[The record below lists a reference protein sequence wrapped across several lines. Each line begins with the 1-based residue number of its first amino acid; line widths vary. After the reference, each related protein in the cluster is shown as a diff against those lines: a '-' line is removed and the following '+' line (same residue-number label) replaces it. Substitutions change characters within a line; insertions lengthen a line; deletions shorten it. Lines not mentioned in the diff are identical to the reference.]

1 MVKNLSIVLALSVLL
16 TACGGSDNKGGTKK
30 SSSSVAVSSAPKSS
44 AAPVSSTAPMSSAAS
59 SKSSVVSAA
68 ATSSATSVT
77 GSVASVASSA
87 TSMASSAS
95 STSSSVA
102 SSSSSSSGVA
112 CEPNDGV
119 IPLCDLTNWKVDGGN
134 GGSFVQGELG
144 PIFTNGAPTGTES
157 YNVPG
162 MFYVLEDPVANATV
176 VGKTLTFTFLA
187 DQALK
192 DSGSNIQLVIQE
204 EGNGYGGDFGC
215 WFNNADILV
224 GEEFDVSCT
233 HASGAP
239 GNGAAKIRLGFQLV
253 NSADT
258 YLGTLEIHNAIWE

>member
-1 MVKNLSIVLALSVLL
+1 MIKNLTVLLALSVLL
-16 TACGGSDNKGGTKK
+16 TACGGSDNNNSSK
-30 SSSSVAVSSAPKSS
+30 SSSSVAVSS
-44 AAPVSSTAPMSSAAS
+44 
-59 SKSSVVSAA
+59 SSVK
-68 ATSSATSVT
+68 
-77 GSVASVASSA
+77 
-87 TSMASSAS
+87 
-95 STSSSVA
+95 SSSVA
-102 SSSSSSSGVA
+102 VSSSSVVMSSSSVVMSSSSVSVSSSSEAVSSSSVAVSSSSSYSSSSVPSGVV

-144 PIFTNGAPTGTES
+144 PIFTNGAPTGGQS
-157 YNVPG
+157 YNAPG
-162 MFYVLEDPVANATV
+162 MFYVLEDPVVNATV

-204 EGNGYGGDFGC
+204 EGNGYGGDYGC

-233 HASGAP
+233 HAAGAP
-239 GNGAAKIRLGFQLV
+239 ANGAAKIRLGFQLV